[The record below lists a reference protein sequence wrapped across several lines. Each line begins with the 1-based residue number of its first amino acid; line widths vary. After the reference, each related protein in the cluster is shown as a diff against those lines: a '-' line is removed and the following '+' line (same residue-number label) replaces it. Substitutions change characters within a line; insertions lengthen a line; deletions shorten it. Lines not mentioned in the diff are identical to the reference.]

1 MGDHITK
8 QAIRYYEKA
17 QKGSEKDYDRFI
29 DYVYSLKKCQVVP
42 IMNWLIKNK
51 SKYCLLDMLVH
62 SLTYEENQYE
72 SLRKSKST
80 KRIGTIY
87 HLSELNTSRKSPSE

>member
-1 MGDHITK
+1 MSKQTTR
-8 QAIRYYEKA
+8 QAIRYYKKA
-17 QKGSEKDYDRFI
+17 QKGNEKDYDRFLN
-29 DYVYSLKKCQVVP
+29 YVYSLKGYQVVP

-62 SLTYEENQYE
+62 SLTYEEDQYE
-72 SLRKSKST
+72 SLRRSKST

-87 HLSELNTSRKSPSE
+87 HLSDLAPPPRLLTK